1 MRTRL
6 IRQRPPATSQLRL
19 RCRARGRWALSSWKD
34 PDLGPSTS
42 IQLLDEPGTPED
54 QER

>member
-1 MRTRL
+1 MKVFEVT
-6 IRQRPPATSQLRL
+6 PEKKVV
-19 RCRARGRWALSSWKD
+19 WVLSSWKE

-42 IQLLDEPGTPED
+42 IQLLDEPGALED